1 MPIGGPERAPILAIC
16 RATAFDRLADR
27 IAQSW
32 ARVEQPKVGERK
44 ERRVRTMIPR
54 ARLVLVTILSFAAG
68 AGAWAQGV
76 TRTVTDSAGR
86 QVEIPARISRVLTA
100 GPPAS
105 ILLYT
110 LAPEKMIGWVRTPSP
125 TEKAYLQ
132 ESVRELPEY
141 GRLTGRGGTANLENV
156 LKFQPDLIIDSGS
169 TGGTYVSLANNVQ
182 AQTKIPY
189 LLLDGRLEK
198 TPEIYRLLGELLD
211 TKARAEQLAN
221 YAEETLSGLRQRIAS
236 IPESERPRVYY
247 GRGINGL
254 ETGLAGSINME
265 VLERVG
271 AINVAAAAGTG
282 SLSKISIE
290 QVLAWNPDVILV
302 LDPAFYASVRTD
314 PLWSSVKAVRENRIY
329 MAPNLPYGWFDAP
342 PGVNRLIGV
351 RWLMSILYPQQ
362 FPEDLRNTTREFYRL
377 FYQVN
382 LSEAQLDSLLT
393 PATLRKQER

>member
-1 MPIGGPERAPILAIC
+1 M
-16 RATAFDRLADR
+16 
-27 IAQSW
+27 
-32 ARVEQPKVGERK
+32 
-44 ERRVRTMIPR
+44 RTMIPR
-54 ARLVLVTILSFAAG
+54 AGLVLVAILTFAAG
-68 AGAWAQGV
+68 AAAWAQGV

-86 QVEIPARISRVLTA
+86 QVEIPARIARVLAA

-198 TPEIYRLLGELLD
+198 TPQIYRLLGELLD
-211 TKARAEQLAN
+211 TKGRAEQLAN

-282 SLSKISIE
+282 SLSKMSIE

-393 PATLRKQER
+393 AATPRKQER